1 MDHLVD
7 RMIWR
12 LHIGAG
18 HWLWAEQLPTHDLV
32 AVEQE
37 QTQTEEGEDLL
48 WAKEL
53 WRLWREEDAIR
64 QDVLDDCFGG
74 LRDIPLQQ

>member
-7 RMIWR
+7 EMIWR
-12 LHIGAG
+12 LHIVEG
-18 HWLWAEQLPTHDLV
+18 HRLLAEYWPTHDLV

-37 QTQTEEGEDLL
+37 QTQTEEEEDLQR
-48 WAKEL
+48 ANQL

-74 LRDIPLQQ
+74 LRDSALQQ